1 MSTVLEPITADNE
14 QAAVEAFGRALRV
27 VRPHAKLV
35 GPDGNEIPVPE
46 SIYRVLEQV
55 VPLLASDH
63 AVSIVPVGHLLTTQ
77 EAAELL
83 NISRPFLIK
92 LLDQGILPF
101 ERPEGPGSHRRIRFE
116 DLMEYK
122 HNRDKERRKQLK
134 RLTQLSQEAGLYD
147 D

>member
-14 QAAVEAFGRALRV
+14 QAAVEAFGRMLRV
-27 VRPHAKLV
+27 VRPHAKLI
-35 GPDGNEIPVPE
+35 GPDGKEIPIPE
-46 SIYRVLEQV
+46 PIYKVLEQV
-55 VPLLASDH
+55 VPLLASNY

-77 EAAELL
+77 EAADLL
-83 NISRPFLIK
+83 NVSRPHLIK

-101 ERPEGPGSHRRIRFE
+101 ERPEGEGSHRRIRFE

-122 HNRDKERRKQLK
+122 HRRAIERRQQLK
-134 RLTQLSQEAGLYD
+134 KLTKLSQDAGLYD